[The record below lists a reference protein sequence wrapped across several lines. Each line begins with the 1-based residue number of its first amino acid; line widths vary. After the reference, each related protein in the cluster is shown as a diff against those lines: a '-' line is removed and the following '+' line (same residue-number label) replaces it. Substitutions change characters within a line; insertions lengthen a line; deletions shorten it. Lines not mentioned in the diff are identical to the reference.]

1 MIRKLNSTEHNGIKL
16 VLIFKKQENNR
27 MMNEFERTEREDR
40 IMKNILN
47 DSQLRIT
54 NSGDEIIPIKVQ

>member
-1 MIRKLNSTEHNGIKL
+1 
-16 VLIFKKQENNR
+16 